1 MQNGV
6 DMDRVPPH
14 SMEAEQNVI
23 GCMILDEEARNKV
36 MRVLSTD
43 DFYLEKHRMIFNAI
57 SAVKVCNLVTVSD
70 ELSKTGML
78 GKVGDIEYLANLTA
92 DVMTTQTV
100 SASSDIVLEK
110 SQYRK
115 FINRAGDIAEYAM
128 SQSKPILDLKGIA
141 FELMDIKVASQSA
154 GTGMAEATA
163 RFSKLLEERKTTKGA
178 GIKTGL
184 PWLDKKT
191 NGLFPGNSIILA
203 ARPSIG
209 KTTMAVQI
217 AKLNAYRGK
226 KILIFSLEMTDMQ
239 ITEKMIANDAYVD
252 STYLK
257 IPAQLSPDECKAV
270 EEATSEIAT
279 LPITIYDNVFGIE
292 ELISISKQQKAEH
305 GVDLVVIDYLQILQT
320 NRKFGTNN
328 DRVGFLSSSIKQL
341 AKGLNCPVLTLSQL
355 RRPQEGVNHEPTLI
369 DLRDSGNIEQDAD
382 VVILLHDP
390 NATQI
395 DSNSMDLLCKIGKQR
410 EGERDVG
417 HMFRYMKPQQRITED
432 ER

>member
-1 MQNGV
+1 ME
-6 DMDRVPPH
+6 RVPPH
-14 SMEAEQNVI
+14 SVEAEQNVL
-23 GCMILDEEARNKV
+23 GCMMLDEEARNKV
-36 MRVLSTD
+36 VRTLSAD

-57 SAVKVCNLVTVSD
+57 SFLKVCNLVTVAD
-70 ELSKTGML
+70 ELTKTGIL
-78 GKVGDIEYLANLTA
+78 EKVGDVEYLANLTT

-100 SASSDIVLEK
+100 SASADIVLEK

-115 FINRAGDIAEYAM
+115 YINAAEDVMEFALN
-128 SQSKPILDLKGIA
+128 QSKPILELKGIA

-163 RFSKLLEERKTTKGA
+163 RFSQLLEERKTTKGA

-203 ARPSIG
+203 ARPSVG

-226 KILIFSLEMTDMQ
+226 RVLIFSLEMTDMQ

-257 IPAQLSPDECKAV
+257 IPAQLSPDERKAV
-270 EEATSEIAT
+270 DEATLEIAT

-292 ELISISKQQKAEH
+292 ELISTAKQQRAEH
-305 GVDLVVIDYLQILQT
+305 GVDLVIIDYLQILQT
-320 NRKFGTNN
+320 TRRFGTNN
-328 DRVGFLSSSIKQL
+328 DRVGYLSSSIKQL

-355 RRPQEGVNHEPTLI
+355 RRPQEGVNHEPTLV

-417 HMFRYMKPQQRITED
+417 KMFRYMKPQQRILED